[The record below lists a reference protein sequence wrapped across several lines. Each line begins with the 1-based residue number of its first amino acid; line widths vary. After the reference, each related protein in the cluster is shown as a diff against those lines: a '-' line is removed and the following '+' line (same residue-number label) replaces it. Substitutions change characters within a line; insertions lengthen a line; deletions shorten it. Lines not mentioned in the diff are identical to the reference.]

1 MNFRNLSDSQ
11 INELEAAI
19 LSKKFIPVSDPREPS
34 ISVQYYD
41 SGYELWKR
49 FNDPNTPIGA
59 YDIFASNGMR
69 YTCYALYKS
78 KSNQIYI
85 IHISMDDISWVYEI
99 NKNKFWFLFR
109 DQEQT
114 QTQEQPETQ

>member
-1 MNFRNLSDSQ
+1 MNFRNLSDTQ

-19 LSKKFIPVSDPREPS
+19 LSNKFIPVSDPREPS

-59 YDIFASNGMR
+59 YDVFASNGMG

-78 KSNQIYI
+78 KSNQIYM